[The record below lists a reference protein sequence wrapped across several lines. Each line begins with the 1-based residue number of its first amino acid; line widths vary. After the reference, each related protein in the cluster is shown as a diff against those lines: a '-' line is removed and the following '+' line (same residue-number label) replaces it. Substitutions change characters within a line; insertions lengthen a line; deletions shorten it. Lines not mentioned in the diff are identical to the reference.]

1 MVEES
6 EGGRPAASPAV
17 VLYRPEDKT
26 VELRRPSHLD
36 HTEIKKFSPVIL
48 RAVRVPKYDTRKGK
62 HVRVCVLVQTTDQ
75 KETQRIDNFSQFGQ
89 CSLIFRFL

>member
-17 VLYRPEDKT
+17 LLYRPEDQT

-48 RAVRVPKYDTRKGK
+48 RAVKVPKYDTRKGK
-62 HVRVCVLVQTTDQ
+62 QVRV
-75 KETQRIDNFSQFGQ
+75 RITEYIERRLNVSINFSQFGH
-89 CSLIFRFL
+89 CSFIFSFL

>member
-17 VLYRPEDKT
+17 LLYRPEDQT

-48 RAVRVPKYDTRKGK
+48 RAVKVPKYDTRKGK
-62 HVRVCVLVQTTDQ
+62 HVRV
-75 KETQRIDNFSQFGQ
+75 RITE
-89 CSLIFRFL
+89 